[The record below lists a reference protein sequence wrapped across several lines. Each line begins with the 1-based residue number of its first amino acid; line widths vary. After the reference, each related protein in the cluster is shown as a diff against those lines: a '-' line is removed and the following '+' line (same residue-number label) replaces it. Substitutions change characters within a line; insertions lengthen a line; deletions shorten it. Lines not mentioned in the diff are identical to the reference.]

1 MQRKYAKDGLVAVS
15 VSLDDP
21 EDKEAP
27 ERILKF
33 LKAKN
38 AEFTNLHLDESSD
51 LWEER
56 LKIDLP
62 PAVFVFDREGRLA
75 GKFEGEK
82 QANYETKIEPLVT
95 ELLKK

>member
-1 MQRKYAKDGLVAVS
+1 MQRKYAKDGLAAVS

-21 EDKEAP
+21 DDKEAR

-33 LKAKN
+33 LRVKGAY
-38 AEFTNLHLDESSD
+38 FTNLFLDEPSE
-51 LWEER
+51 LWSER

-62 PAVFVFDREGRLA
+62 PAVFVFDRNGRLA
-75 GKFEGEK
+75 GKFEGK
-82 QANYETKIEPLVT
+82 KVDYETQIEPLVI

>member
-21 EDKEAP
+21 ADKEVEA
-27 ERILKF
+27 RILKF
-33 LKAKN
+33 LRAKD
-38 AEFTNLHLDESSD
+38 AEFTNLHLDESSE
-51 LWEER
+51 LWSER

-75 GKFEGEK
+75 GKFEGAK
-82 QANYETKIEPLVT
+82 ADYAAYVEPLVV

>member
-1 MQRKYAKDGLVAVS
+1 MQRKYAKEGVVAVS

-33 LKAKN
+33 LRAKG
-38 AEFTNLHLDESSD
+38 AEFTNLRLNESSE
-51 LWEER
+51 LWSER
-56 LKIDLP
+56 LKIDIP
-62 PAVFVFDREGRLA
+62 PAVFVFDRDGRIA
-75 GKFEGEK
+75 GKFELEK
-82 QANYETKIEPLVT
+82 ANYETYVAPLLD